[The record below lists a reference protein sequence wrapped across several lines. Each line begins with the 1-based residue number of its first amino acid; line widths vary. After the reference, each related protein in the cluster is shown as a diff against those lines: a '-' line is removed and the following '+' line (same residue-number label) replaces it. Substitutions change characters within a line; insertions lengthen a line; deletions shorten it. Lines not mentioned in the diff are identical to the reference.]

1 MTTDTEQTDG
11 PRAAARNRPM
21 SAIVP
26 LLQHRLLRVLL
37 IAAPGLTAAV
47 AILTATESS
56 LLMTVILNAATGII
70 ISSVLFIA
78 IGLVAGRHADER
90 VGLAQA
96 AGNGF
101 WQARSQRLSIYDETG
116 LYSDWYFRM
125 RLQEEIERSQRH
137 ELGFSVLVIRQEGL
151 HPDNELPAANSW
163 FGDHVRRH
171 LRRSDLMALMQ
182 NGSLAV
188 LLGMTGKRA
197 ANAVLKRVAA
207 EMTQVDAKVGIASF
221 PEDGDSPTTLLAAAV
236 ENATAQKR
244 AA

>member
-1 MTTDTEQTDG
+1 
-11 PRAAARNRPM
+11 M
-21 SAIVP
+21 SAIYP

-47 AILTATESS
+47 AILTALQTN

-70 ISSVLFIA
+70 ISSILFIA
-78 IGLVAGRHADER
+78 VGLVAGRHADER

-137 ELGFSVLVIRQEGL
+137 ELGFSVLVIKQEGL
-151 HPDNELPAANSW
+151 HPDNELPGANSW

-171 LRRSDLMALMQ
+171 LRRSDLLALMQ

-197 ANAVLKRVAA
+197 ANTVLRRVAA
-207 EMTQVDAKVGIASF
+207 EMTQAEAIVGLASF
-221 PEDGDSPTTLLAAAV
+221 PEDGDAPTSLLAAASDH
-236 ENATAQKR
+236 ALAKKR